1 MNSVCVFFVKQKTAY
16 DMRISDWSSD
26 VCSSDLGNSAFRLD
40 LIGSFRLVGPDGA
53 RILIPSKRSCILLA
67 MLATSR
73 SGERSRRWLQERLWG
88 SRERT
93 NSQASLRRELS
104 NLRPLVNI
112 GDPPLLIVNHEAV
125 ALDLKQEIGRA
136 HV

>member
-1 MNSVCVFFVKQKTAY
+1 MTRGVGDDIVS
-16 DMRISDWSSD
+16 
-26 VCSSDLGNSAFRLD
+26 GNSAFRLD

-93 NSQASLRRELS
+93 NSQARLPRELS
-104 NLRPLVNI
+104 NLLPLGNY
-112 GDPPLLIVNHEAV
+112 GDPPLLTVNPQA
-125 ALDLKQEIGRA
+125 G
-136 HV
+136 

>member
-73 SGERSRRWLQERLWG
+73 SGERSRRSEARRVGTECVRTCRSRLSPYLYIKNTVYYIWL
-88 SRERT
+88 
-93 NSQASLRRELS
+93 
-104 NLRPLVNI
+104 I
-112 GDPPLLIVNHEAV
+112 F
-125 ALDLKQEIGRA
+125 K
-136 HV
+136 

>member
-1 MNSVCVFFVKQKTAY
+1 MVCRLLFFLMIRRPPRSTRTDTLFPY
-16 DMRISDWSSD
+16 TTLFRSDIVS
-26 VCSSDLGNSAFRLD
+26 GNSAFRLD

-104 NLRPLVNI
+104 NPRPLARTSV
-112 GDPPLLIVNHEAV
+112 VE
-125 ALDLKQEIGRA
+125 GRS
-136 HV
+136 VFVRVDFGG